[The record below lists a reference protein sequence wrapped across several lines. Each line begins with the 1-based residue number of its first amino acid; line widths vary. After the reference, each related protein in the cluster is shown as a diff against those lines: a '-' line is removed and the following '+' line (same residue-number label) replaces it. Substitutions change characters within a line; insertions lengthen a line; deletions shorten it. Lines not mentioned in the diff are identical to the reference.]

1 MGIDTLITA
10 RELLRDLTPLK
21 TNCGRIC
28 GGACCEPDPEE
39 EGENGMLLF
48 PHEAELYKNEIEG
61 FPFHLADD
69 NTLYEGGKR
78 LICEGNGNIRAFSSA
93 VRPKY
98 SASFS
103 SFSIE
108 GALRLSFSMSLI

>member
-1 MGIDTLITA
+1 MDRRQTLIT
-10 RELLRDLTPLK
+10 LLSQGYVEPSVYTQESNALDVEADQLT
-21 TNCGRIC
+21 
-28 GGACCEPDPEE
+28 EE
-39 EGENGMLLF
+39 R
-48 PHEAELYKNEIEG
+48 
-61 FPFHLADD
+61 
-69 NTLYEGGKR
+69 KR

-108 GALRLSFSMSLI
+108 GALRLSFSMLLI